1 MQEFLQV
8 SIGGNTV
15 QQWLCAVG
23 FIVGGFLGGKLCAL
37 LLSAI
42 VKHICRKTASS
53 LDDSIVETSKSPLTW
68 LLTIAGIGYGISSV
82 KLHEIHQL
90 WMDRILASLIIVVLA
105 RTIAALLDLFIGR
118 YIPEKA
124 PDLLSKRETD
134 IQPLLR
140 KIFRTLIWV
149 IAGVLI
155 LRTLGYNVSALMAGL
170 GLGGA
175 ALALASKDTL
185 SNFFGSITVFVD
197 RPFSLNDRIKIAGY
211 DGIITDMGI
220 RTSRLR
226 TMENRTVIIPNSI
239 FAATPIENITAA
251 PNTKVSQTLIIQT
264 KSGQEKIEQ
273 ALVLLREIGATVE
286 GTDGNPAAGLAAVSG
301 STCQIT
307 FIFYLAKDADY
318 IATLNAVNLAVLRRF
333 EDAGILLG

>member
-15 QQWLCAVG
+15 QQWLYALG

-37 LLSAI
+37 LLSAV
-42 VKHICRKTASS
+42 VKHICRKTSSS
-53 LDDSIVETSKSPLTW
+53 LDDSIVETAKQPLTW
-68 LLTIAGIGYGISSV
+68 LLTIGGIGYGISRV
-82 KLHEIHQL
+82 NLHEIHLL
-90 WMDRILASLIIVVLA
+90 WVNRILAALIIVVLA

-118 YIPEKA
+118 CIPEKA
-124 PDLLSKRETD
+124 PGPLSKRETD

-140 KIFRTLIWV
+140 KISRTLIWL

-251 PNTKVSQTLIIQT
+251 PNIKVSQTLTIQT
-264 KSGQEKIEQ
+264 KSGREKMEQ
-273 ALVLLREIGATVE
+273 ALVLLREIGSTLE
-286 GTDGNPAAGLAAVSG
+286 GTDGNPEAGLTAVSG